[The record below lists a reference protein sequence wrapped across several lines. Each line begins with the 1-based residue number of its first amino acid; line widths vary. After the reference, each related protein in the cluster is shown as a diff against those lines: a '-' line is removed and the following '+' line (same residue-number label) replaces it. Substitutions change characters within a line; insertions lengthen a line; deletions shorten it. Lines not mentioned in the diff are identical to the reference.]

1 MSIKPHTMLLMMLA
15 GWLNRQQ
22 QEAMNYIMEEN
33 KILKHELLKAT
44 GKKRIILNNAQR
56 RRLGILAKRVGR
68 KMLFDISGI
77 FSPDT
82 LLKWFRQ
89 LAGSKYDGSKNH
101 SKFGRPRIT
110 DYLKQLIIDM
120 ALDNKHL
127 GCRQLHGYMKYLG
140 YKVSAPTIRRVL
152 RAHGIEP
159 APDRPIKTTW
169 NEFIKEQWGS
179 LVAVDF
185 FNIEVLTFKGIVR
198 YMVLFAIDYK
208 TRRVEILGITPQ
220 AYGDWMKQIARNL
233 TDPMNG
239 FCKGKKFII
248 MDRDPLFTQ
257 EFRDILD
264 SCGVSPVRTTAASP
278 NLNPFAERWV
288 RSIKSEC
295 LNKIIIFGERHLR
308 YCIEQY
314 VEHYHTSRPH
324 AGLNHDMI
332 DPVPLGKGK
341 IIRHEKLGGLL
352 KSWRREAA

>member
-1 MSIKPHTMLLMMLA
+1 
-15 GWLNRQQ
+15 
-22 QEAMNYIMEEN
+22 
-33 KILKHELLKAT
+33 
-44 GKKRIILNNAQR
+44 
-56 RRLGILAKRVGR
+56 
-68 KMLFDISGI
+68 
-77 FSPDT
+77 
-82 LLKWFRQ
+82 
-89 LAGSKYDGSKNH
+89 
-101 SKFGRPRIT
+101 
-110 DYLKQLIIDM
+110 
-120 ALDNKHL
+120 
-127 GCRQLHGYMKYLG
+127 MKLTCN
-140 YKVSAPTIRRVL
+140 VNLTINT
-152 RAHGIEP
+152 I
-159 APDRPIKTTW
+159 
-169 NEFIKEQWGS
+169 
-179 LVAVDF
+179 AVDF
-185 FNIEVLTFKGIVR
+185 FNVEVLTFKGIVR

-239 FCKGKKFII
+239 FCKGKSFII

-295 LNKIIIFGERHLR
+295 LNKIIIMGERHLR

-324 AGLNHDMI
+324 TGLNHDMI

-341 IIRHEKLGGLL
+341 IVLRCFISFVLRFYDFTQRLMNSFVMIILL
-352 KSWRREAA
+352 ILI